1 MGTSMKRFGLNLIGC
16 FVLAVGIQLT
26 NLADLATS
34 GAAGL
39 SLTLIELI
47 DLPFPV
53 MFFIINLPFF
63 ILALWKLGVSYTL
76 HSLLSVTLV
85 TGISAGL
92 QTIPIQDI
100 SVYSGS
106 LLGGFLV
113 GAGAV
118 VIFLSQS
125 SMGGAT
131 LLAVYLQQKNAIDPG
146 KVIFGFDL
154 MVASISFLLLGVQN
168 GFLTIVNIFVCSLVI
183 SLSKKAIHTSTRQAV
198 RA

>member
-1 MGTSMKRFGLNLIGC
+1 M
-16 FVLAVGIQLT
+16 GIQLT

-47 DLPFPV
+47 NLPFTV

-63 ILALWKLGVSYTL
+63 ILALWKLGVFYTL

-106 LLGGFLV
+106 ILGGFLV

-131 LLAVYLQQKNAIDPG
+131 ILAVYLQQRNAIDPG